1 MEYYYFNYRRE
12 RAPSNFYNEMFNE
25 FYNSL
30 PESKILWKS
39 EYKLFLLVKNSYP
52 DAIYQYRN
60 PIFNGLIIDI
70 HIPSLRIAIEY
81 QGEQHYQA
89 IERFSDNLLYERK
102 KNDDLKRELC
112 TANNIQLI
120 HWKYDE
126 LISKL
131 NLDIKINELNMKQE

>member
-1 MEYYYFNYRRE
+1 
-12 RAPSNFYNEMFNE
+12 MFNE

-70 HIPSLRIAIEY
+70 HIPSLRIAIE
-81 QGEQHYQA
+81 
-89 IERFSDNLLYERK
+89 RFSDNLLYERK

>member
-1 MEYYYFNYRRE
+1 
-12 RAPSNFYNEMFNE
+12 MFNE